1 MAQIIQLDQPALAG
15 AEPAQILRGAIAA
28 NLDDVL
34 VIGWT
39 AGGELYAASSTA
51 DATEHIWLM
60 ECLKNAI
67 LNGDY
72 DVLPQSSVR

>member
-1 MAQIIQLDQPALAG
+1 MAQIIQLDQPTRAG

-28 NLDDVL
+28 NLDQVL

-39 AGGELYAASSTA
+39 PAGELYAASSTA
-51 DATEHIWLM
+51 DAGEHIWLI
-60 ECLKNAI
+60 ETLKNAI

-72 DVLPQSSVR
+72 DV

>member
-1 MAQIIQLDQPALAG
+1 MAQIIQLDQPTLAG

-28 NLDDVL
+28 RLDDVL

-72 DVLPQSSVR
+72 DVLPQRPVP